1 MIARLLELIFPD
13 SAGRVSCTRPGKEF
27 KSPPRDVPRMNLY
40 LIGFNGGSTRNRI
53 GRLESIESSPN
64 RRLDLQLTAG
74 HPPKR
79 RCVPLHAG
87 FVQRTPSAIP
97 AKPSCAAK
105 LRSFGCSLGQNWVMP
120 TRTGTSWPF
129 RHPA

>member
-1 MIARLLELIFPD
+1 MIARLLELIFPY

-53 GRLESIESSPN
+53 GRLESIESSLN
-64 RRLDLQLTAG
+64 RRIDLQLTAG

-79 RCVPLHAG
+79 RWVPLHAV
-87 FVQRTPSAIP
+87 FVQRTPSAIT
-97 AKPSCAAK
+97 AKRSCAAK
-105 LRSFGCSLGQNWVMP
+105 LRSFGCFLEQNWIIAI
-120 TRTGTSWPF
+120 RTGMLWP
-129 RHPA
+129 